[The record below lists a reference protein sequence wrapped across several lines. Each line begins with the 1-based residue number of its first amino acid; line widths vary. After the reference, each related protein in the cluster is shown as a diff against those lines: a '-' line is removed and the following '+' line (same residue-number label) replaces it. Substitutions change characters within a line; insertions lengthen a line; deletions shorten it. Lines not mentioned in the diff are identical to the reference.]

1 MQCDAGP
8 WLRLRLRAL
17 LAHRHWAGPCGVC
30 RGVGAHRCLFCR
42 PAGRRHN
49 LAELSPFLL
58 AAAIAFLAFAVR
70 GFTGFGSA
78 LVMTPLLA
86 LVFEPRLAVVATA
99 LLGLVVGAGIARQ
112 ARADVDWAVL
122 RRVALVLAPS
132 IVVGAALLASV
143 EQGFLRRVL
152 GLVVV
157 GFGLRMLLQLRA
169 GARFRRRWSPRVGYV
184 AGVLSGLLGGAF
196 GTGGP
201 PLVVYLENQ
210 LETRGQLR
218 ATLLMSLLVLDV
230 IRVVSYV
237 AGGLIERDAL
247 VTSLAMLP
255 GAILGAVAG
264 SRMHLR
270 VGERLFRLSLGL
282 FLLLAGS
289 LLVIG

>member
-1 MQCDAGP
+1 
-8 WLRLRLRAL
+8 
-17 LAHRHWAGPCGVC
+17 
-30 RGVGAHRCLFCR
+30 
-42 PAGRRHN
+42 
-49 LAELSPFLL
+49 
-58 AAAIAFLAFAVR
+58 
-70 GFTGFGSA
+70 
-78 LVMTPLLA
+78 MTPLLA

-282 FLLLAGS
+282 FLLLSGS